1 MLSNHR
7 ILTVLCIVA
16 LASVAGAQTAPET
29 STPPPASSAPA
40 TSSAPVLPPVESV
53 LSHIPADALGFVA
66 VNKISQTTGNVE
78 TFLNNIGVGQMLPF
92 QQMPNGMVD
101 FLRMSLMLGEGFNA
115 DGGFAAVM
123 LDPQQFGIDLMK
135 MMRGEPTFA
144 PDGTRIEPKLPFI
157 LFVPGASAEAVF
169 GNYPIEDAG
178 PFKRIT
184 LRMGPMF
191 SIQAGGYVALS
202 PSPKALLAMG
212 KATKKASDVLSE
224 SQAKTIAESDLAIHL
239 NMKIVGPIYVQFL
252 KQMTEQMDQMSNA
265 MPGMDFGKIMS
276 LYSDI
281 YCEILAQIDTITMSL
296 RFDPTGLL
304 ISENVRWDPES
315 DWGKMVAACQ
325 PIEGELLGN
334 LPDLPYVLAMGSA
347 SAGTTELERVIGLKM
362 LDKMLASEF
371 FADIPQET
379 KTELR
384 LLGDKMSGQVTAS
397 QVVIGGV
404 PEGAG
409 VVGLVVVMNCI
420 DAKTVQGLY
429 AGATPIYETL
439 INSMLPDLEEGEK
452 KLRLSYASAA
462 GKIGETPYD
471 TITIS
476 TDDLDNLDEDDREKL
491 RKILGEDE
499 LRYRIASADE
509 KTLVLTFGG
518 ADPLLAEALQT
529 ARTGG
534 TIQQSAAAAGAL
546 KHMPKKPIMLMLFN
560 VSNLFELIGKG
571 TQAIDP
577 DAAFPFSITT
587 PTPIA
592 AGASVAGSEML
603 VVVHMPID
611 LIQEVVQKVMMRAMG
626 FGGRHP
632 QPQSQPAPVG
642 DDDDF

>member
-29 STPPPASSAPA
+29 STPPA
-40 TSSAPVLPPVESV
+40 TSSTPVLPPIESV

-66 VNKISQTTGNVE
+66 VNKISQTSGNVE
-78 TFLNNIGVGQMLPF
+78 MFLNNIGVGQMLPL

-144 PDGTRIEPKLPFI
+144 PDGTVIETKLPFI

-191 SIQAGGYVALS
+191 SIQTGSYVALS

-212 KATKKASDVLSE
+212 KATRKASDALSE

-281 YCEILAQIDTITMSL
+281 YGEILAQIDTITLSL

-304 ISENVRWDPES
+304 ITENVRWDPES
-315 DWGKMVAACQ
+315 DWGKMVAASR

-334 LPDLPYVLAMGSA
+334 LPDLPYVLAVGSA
-347 SAGTTELERVIGLKM
+347 SAGTTEMERVIGLKM

-409 VVGLVVVMNCI
+409 VVGLVIVMNCK
-420 DAKTVQGLY
+420 DAKTVQEFY
-429 AGATPIYETL
+429 ADATPIYETL
-439 INSMLPDLEEGEK
+439 INSLLPLPDQEEGGK
-452 KLRLSYASAA
+452 ALRLSYAADA

-471 TITIS
+471 TITFS
-476 TDDLDNLDEDDREKL
+476 AGDLDNMDENAREKL

-509 KTLVLTFGG
+509 KTLVLTLGG

-529 ARTGG
+529 ARAGG
-534 TIQQSAAAAGAL
+534 TIQQSAAAAGVL
-546 KHMPKKPIMLMLFN
+546 KHMPKKPITLMLFN
-560 VSNLFELIGKG
+560 VRNLFELIGKG
-571 TQAIDP
+571 AQAIDP
-577 DAAFPFSITT
+577 DAVFPFSITT

-592 AGASVAGSEML
+592 AGASVAGSEMI
-603 VVVHMPID
+603 VVVHVPID
-611 LIQEVVQKVMMRAMG
+611 LIQEVVQKAIAMVMS
-626 FGGRHP
+626 GGMQH